1 VGNLASNP
9 AFLETT
15 MVVLD
20 FEATTPAGHPP
31 QPIEVAALALHY
43 AAGRWRETGRSTS
56 LIRPPAFA
64 PVTAATTALNGLT
77 PERLAAA
84 PTPAQALGALD
95 RRFTT
100 GTRYL
105 LVAHHAA
112 TEANLIYHQREHCP
126 TLARI
131 NLIDTIALAKHLVPG
146 LDNYRL
152 DTLLTHFG
160 IPYPEDRHRA
170 YADVEVTAQVFMRL
184 IDAADRDGAL
194 EDLAGL
200 VKIAGRT
207 AKANWPTQQ
216 ELFDL

>member
-1 VGNLASNP
+1 MALGRVRPLT
-9 AFLETT
+9 AFQVWLR
-15 MVVLD
+15 M
-20 FEATTPAGHPP
+20 G
-31 QPIEVAALALHY
+31 
-43 AAGRWRETGRSTS
+43 TS

-77 PERLAAA
+77 PEQLATA
-84 PTPAQALGALD
+84 PTPAQALGDLD

-105 LVAHHAA
+105 LVAQHAA

-131 NLIDTIALAKHLVPG
+131 NLIDTIPLAKHLAPG

-152 DTLLTHFG
+152 DTLLKHFG
-160 IPYPEDRHRA
+160 IPRPADRHRA
-170 YADVEVTAQVFMRL
+170 YADVDATALVFMRL
-184 IDAADRDGAL
+184 IDAADRDDAL

-207 AKANWPTQQ
+207 AKTNRPTQQ